1 VRALFLGAGRAATRH
16 GNESAHLA
24 VACGAAG
31 KRGLM
36 TPKNGALHKKRQRFR
51 SVKTGVFGKNEK
63 IAKKEVD
70 GVGAYGTLAAT

>member
-1 VRALFLGAGRAATRH
+1 MRAHFLGAGRAATRR

-24 VACGAAG
+24 AACGAQE
-31 KRGLM
+31 KRGPM
-36 TPKNGALHKKRQRFR
+36 TPKNGELHKKRQRFR
-51 SVKTGVFGKNEK
+51 SVKTGVFGKNKK